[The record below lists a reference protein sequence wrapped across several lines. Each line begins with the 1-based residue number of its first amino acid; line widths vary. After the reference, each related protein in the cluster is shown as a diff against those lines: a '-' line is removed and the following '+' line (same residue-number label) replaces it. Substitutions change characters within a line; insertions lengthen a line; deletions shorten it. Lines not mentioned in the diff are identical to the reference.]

1 MCLSFGKFPSFV
13 GQTFCT
19 LRESAGITD
28 NDKIQQYCMKHSTLI
43 ALSTELHSKGQ
54 QLTNCYIYLLLTQ
67 LLLIVIDKSLNKKG
81 KQAKRKP
88 D

>member
-1 MCLSFGKFPSFV
+1 
-13 GQTFCT
+13 
-19 LRESAGITD
+19 
-28 NDKIQQYCMKHSTLI
+28 MKHSTLI